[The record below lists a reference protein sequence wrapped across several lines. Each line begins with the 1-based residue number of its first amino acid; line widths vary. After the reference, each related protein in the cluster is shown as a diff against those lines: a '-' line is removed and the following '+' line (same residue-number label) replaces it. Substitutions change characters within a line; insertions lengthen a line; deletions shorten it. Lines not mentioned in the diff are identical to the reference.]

1 MTQNRKAE
9 LRENLSHVENQISQ
23 ALFDAGRNRDD
34 LTLVVVTKTYPV
46 EDALFLYE
54 LGVRDFGENR
64 DHEGALK
71 APALPNDARWHF
83 QGQIQSRKISSISSW
98 SSVVHS
104 LDSLEHAAKFSQR
117 ADSSVTDFFLQV
129 SMEPSLEHRGGIPV
143 DEIDDFLARSPL
155 HISGLMVVPP
165 LEKKASEVFSVLAQ
179 EAIHRGLPFLS
190 MGMSGDFVEAI
201 KAGATHIRVGSS
213 ILGSRPPLT

>member
-1 MTQNRKAE
+1 
-9 LRENLSHVENQISQ
+9 
-23 ALFDAGRNRDD
+23 
-34 LTLVVVTKTYPV
+34 
-46 EDALFLYE
+46 
-54 LGVRDFGENR
+54 
-64 DHEGALK
+64 
-71 APALPNDARWHF
+71 
-83 QGQIQSRKISSISSW
+83 
-98 SSVVHS
+98 
-104 LDSLEHAAKFSQR
+104 
-117 ADSSVTDFFLQV
+117 
-129 SMEPSLEHRGGIPV
+129 MEPSLEHRGGIPV
-143 DEIDDFLARSPL
+143 DEIDNFLARSPL